1 MKTPFRLMPVRGA
14 LLALAALAALIPASS
29 FGAVLID
36 YRFDGGTTNNIG
48 PAAQVVEND
57 LDDLIAGSANTSTGL
72 IRTGQRS
79 DSNTPYIHA
88 IGFNSSGT
96 VNLSTFAGF
105 TATFTVDSISLT
117 GGIEVT
123 DLLANGMFFGVVSGA
138 NATGTA
144 GTSLWNNQP
153 QAIGYVPGSNS
164 WGDHQFAMNTVSGSG
179 NVSTTALTTTQPAN
193 AEFLNGFTVS
203 ISVFNNNTWQISST
217 GLGNE
222 LNQSGSL
229 AAGIDYAT
237 FAQGVGLYTSLQGRQ
252 NSDLDMGRMTL
263 TAIPEPGTA
272 LLAGLGLLAAL
283 RRRR

>member
-1 MKTPFRLMPVRGA
+1 MTTPIHLVPARGA
-14 LLALAALAALIPASS
+14 LLALAALLPASS

-48 PAAQVVEND
+48 PTAQELTNGF
-57 LDDLIAGSANTSTGL
+57 DDAIAGSTDTSTGL
-72 IRTGQRS
+72 IRTGLRS
-79 DSNTPYIHA
+79 GSNPDTHA

-96 VNLSTFAGF
+96 VDLSSFAGF
-105 TATFTVDSISLT
+105 TATFTVTSISLSS
-117 GGIEVT
+117 GEVT
-123 DLLANGMFFGVVSGA
+123 DLLANGMFFGVVSGTG
-138 NATGTA
+138 ATGTA
-144 GTSLWNNQP
+144 GTSLWNNNP
-153 QAIGYVPGSNS
+153 QAIGYVPGSINH
-164 WGDHQFAMNTVSGSG
+164 GDHQFAMNTVSGSG
-179 NVSTTALTTTQPAN
+179 SVSTTALTTTPPPN

-229 AAGIDYAT
+229 ATGIDYAT
-237 FAQGVGLYTSLQGRQ
+237 FAQGVGLYSGFQGRR